1 MKMKLTNCK
10 LNKKTQL
17 KLLEFF
23 VLGVTTRAAAD
34 LLKIHHNSAALFFTK
49 IRKIISYHLEVEAF
63 EIFDGEIEL
72 DESYFGGTRKGKRG
86 RGAADKVI
94 VFGLLKRNGKVYT
107 VVVPDTKSGTLM
119 PVISKKITP
128 DSIVYTDQWVATM
141 LWMLQVFATIEL
153 TIQLISQMGKIIS
166 MELRIFWNQAKRILR
181 KYNGIPKESFP
192 LFLKECEFRFNYG
205 SPSQQLKTLRVW
217 TGI

>member
-1 MKMKLTNCK
+1 
-10 LNKKTQL
+10 
-17 KLLEFF
+17 
-23 VLGVTTRAAAD
+23 
-34 LLKIHHNSAALFFTK
+34 
-49 IRKIISYHLEVEAF
+49 
-63 EIFDGEIEL
+63 
-72 DESYFGGTRKGKRG
+72 
-86 RGAADKVI
+86 
-94 VFGLLKRNGKVYT
+94 
-107 VVVPDTKSGTLM
+107 
-119 PVISKKITP
+119 
-128 DSIVYTDQWVATM
+128 M